1 MIRALVD
8 TGCTTTIAD
17 PRIVSTMSKNN
28 EHIIAVDGSEVM
40 CSVGSLRLSI
50 AGHDVNTQ
58 CLVLSSMLEQFKLVI
73 GMDII
78 QQLGGVTITKTGQAE
93 FKQFSIK
100 QTLGVVSVHTATVLH
115 IDDVDFYAKF
125 DGNNWTIQ
133 WKWAGMEPEL
143 HNKLSSYKIDDNV
156 KVFYKLCHETVM

>member
-58 CLVLSSMLEQFKLVI
+58 CLKKPMLEQF
-73 GMDII
+73 
-78 QQLGGVTITKTGQAE
+78 
-93 FKQFSIK
+93 
-100 QTLGVVSVHTATVLH
+100 
-115 IDDVDFYAKF
+115 
-125 DGNNWTIQ
+125 
-133 WKWAGMEPEL
+133 
-143 HNKLSSYKIDDNV
+143 
-156 KVFYKLCHETVM
+156 KLCHETVM

>member
-50 AGHDVNTQ
+50 AGHDVNP
-58 CLVLSSMLEQFKLVI
+58 CSAEYLRLFFAP
-73 GMDII
+73 
-78 QQLGGVTITKTGQAE
+78 QLNI
-93 FKQFSIK
+93 
-100 QTLGVVSVHTATVLH
+100 
-115 IDDVDFYAKF
+115 
-125 DGNNWTIQ
+125 
-133 WKWAGMEPEL
+133 
-143 HNKLSSYKIDDNV
+143 
-156 KVFYKLCHETVM
+156 

>member
-40 CSVGSLRLSI
+40 CSVWRLRLSI

-73 GMDII
+73 GMDNI
-78 QQLGGVTITKTGQAE
+78 QQLGGVTITTRCTRGDASSFFLYLQNVCVC
-93 FKQFSIK
+93 IK
-100 QTLGVVSVHTATVLH
+100 RNFL
-115 IDDVDFYAKF
+115 
-125 DGNNWTIQ
+125 
-133 WKWAGMEPEL
+133 
-143 HNKLSSYKIDDNV
+143 
-156 KVFYKLCHETVM
+156 

>member
-1 MIRALVD
+1 MASLDLPTVEVHVDGVGMIRALVD
-8 TGCTTTIAD
+8 TGCTTTIPD

-40 CSVGSLRLSI
+40 FSVGSLRLSI

-78 QQLGGVTITKTGQAE
+78 QQLGGVAITKTGHAE
-93 FKQFSIK
+93 FK
-100 QTLGVVSVHTATVLH
+100 
-115 IDDVDFYAKF
+115 
-125 DGNNWTIQ
+125 
-133 WKWAGMEPEL
+133 
-143 HNKLSSYKIDDNV
+143 
-156 KVFYKLCHETVM
+156 

>member
-1 MIRALVD
+1 MMRALVD

-40 CSVGSLRLSI
+40 CSVGRLRLSI

-78 QQLGGVTITKTGQAE
+78 QQLGGVTITKTGHAE
-93 FKQFSIK
+93 FKQFSI
-100 QTLGVVSVHTATVLH
+100 
-115 IDDVDFYAKF
+115 
-125 DGNNWTIQ
+125 
-133 WKWAGMEPEL
+133 
-143 HNKLSSYKIDDNV
+143 NK
-156 KVFYKLCHETVM
+156 H